1 VKIAD
6 DNVGDA
12 YETNPG
18 FDLDAIQT
26 LNPVQGISAE
36 QSFVTLTNENLPH
49 LFTCPASDGPVYQH
63 VKVTCKT
70 AGGTPVPGIPADVFT
85 FILGNVDA
93 IWYGTL
99 DCTFTPVD
107 SVTNANGEIRFTMKG
122 DTSIYGN
129 ITIKANVQGMLLN
142 DLDILPCKTAD
153 YFGDGM
159 VALGDFVVFGQDY
172 GRVRWRSDFSGDGG
186 MVGLGDF
193 VMFGQHYGH
202 HHS

>member
-18 FDLDAIQT
+18 FDLDAVLT
-26 LNPVQGISAE
+26 LHAVSEVSPD
-36 QSFVTLTNENLPH
+36 QSFVTLTNENLPF
-49 LFTCPASDGPVYQH
+49 LVTCPAGDGPIYQH

-70 AGGTPVPGIPADVFT
+70 AGGTPIPGIPADAFT
-85 FILGNVDA
+85 FTLGNVDA

-99 DCTFTPVD
+99 GCTFTPVD
-107 SVTNANGEIRFTMKG
+107 SVTNANGEIRFTVKG

-129 ITIKANVQGMLLN
+129 ITLKASIQGMLLN
-142 DLDILPCKTAD
+142 DIDTLPCKTPD
-153 YFGDGM
+153 YFVDGM
-159 VALGDFVVFGQDY
+159 VALSDFVVFGQDY
-172 GRVRWRSDFSGDGG
+172 GRIQWRSDFTGDGG
-186 MVGLGDF
+186 PNGLGDF

-202 HHS
+202 LHP